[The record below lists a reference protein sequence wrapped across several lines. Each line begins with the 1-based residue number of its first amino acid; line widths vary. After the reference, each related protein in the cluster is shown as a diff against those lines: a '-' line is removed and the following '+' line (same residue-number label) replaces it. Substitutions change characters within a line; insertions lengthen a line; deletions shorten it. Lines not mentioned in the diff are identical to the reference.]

1 LATRDRESCRR
12 LEDKGA
18 LAMRADGSILVRKM
32 RQGGVARSPLPD
44 TALIGE
50 AFARHAEDRFRAMVK
65 CGVEAVVDAC
75 RVTRL
80 GDAASEI
87 VSPSMIGLLA
97 IEGTETRAFL
107 SVDAALTWHLTDLLL
122 GADAAEAGAA
132 GARAFTAIDM
142 ALGRLC
148 LEALLRAF
156 QEGLATALGRP
167 LPQGLVLID
176 QRHTMAQIRVAPDYV
191 DALKVRLGVNI
202 GEAGRTGRLDVVVPL
217 ATLDVIRAAIAEEG
231 AADARER
238 PNDLWRAAMR
248 RAAAAAP
255 VTLDAVIH
263 RETMTLGTVG
273 SMRPGQVIEIAP
285 DAPRTV
291 EIVLGQPGRPPAV
304 VAHALLGAYRGRKV
318 VRLRIAPDPRL
329 GAHVQRALALGE
341 LAAPP
346 ERARLPA
353 PEAGDAAALFEG
365 GEAGEAGASADRH
378 ATPQTG

>member
-1 LATRDRESCRR
+1 
-12 LEDKGA
+12 
-18 LAMRADGSILVRKM
+18 MRADGSILVRKM

-50 AFARHAEDRFRAMVK
+50 AFARHAEDRLRAIVK
-65 CGVEAVVDAC
+65 GGLEALVDEC

-80 GDAASEI
+80 GEAASEI

-97 IEGTETRAFL
+97 IEGPETRAFL
-107 SVDAALTWHLTDLLL
+107 SIDAALTWHLTDLLL
-122 GADAAEAGAA
+122 GGDAAEVGAA

-156 QEGLATALGRP
+156 EEALATALGRP

-176 QRHTMAQIRVAPDYV
+176 QRHTMSQIRVAPDYV
-191 DALKVRLGVNI
+191 DVLEIRLGVTI
-202 GEAGRTGRLDVVVPL
+202 GEAGRTGRLAVVVPL

-263 RETMTLGTVG
+263 RETMTLGAVG
-273 SMRPGQVIEIAP
+273 NLREGQFIEIAP

-291 EIVLGQPGRPPAV
+291 EIVLAQPGRRPAV
-304 VAHALLGAYRGRKV
+304 IAHALLGAYQGRKV
-318 VRLRIAPDPRL
+318 VRLRVAPDPRL
-329 GAHVQRALALGE
+329 EAHVQRALAPGE
-341 LAAPP
+341 LAPPP

-353 PEAGDAAALFEG
+353 PQADDAGAGPEG
-365 GEAGEAGASADRH
+365 QGEADASGGWPEPA
-378 ATPQTG
+378 APLPGN